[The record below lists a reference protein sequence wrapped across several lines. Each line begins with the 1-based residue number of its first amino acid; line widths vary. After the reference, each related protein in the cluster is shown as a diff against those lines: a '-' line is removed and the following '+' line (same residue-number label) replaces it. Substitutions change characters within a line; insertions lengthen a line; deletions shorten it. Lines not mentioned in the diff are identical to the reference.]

1 MKKLIRFVKLPV
13 ILLVSLQILL
23 GLGFYLYS
31 LSKQITECSQ
41 EIRQLI
47 GHYGF
52 ISTFI
57 CLAVFWW
64 SVLNMIIGIVILLK
78 NKKDQTKRSDAKH
91 LIIWGI
97 AGMLLAFTAFFL
109 LQIVLGFFGLCMT
122 GSTLPRIQ

>member
-1 MKKLIRFVKLPV
+1 MKKIILSVKLPV

-23 GLGFYLYS
+23 GLGFYLYF
-31 LSKQITECSQ
+31 LSNQITDCSQ
-41 EIRQLI
+41 EFTQFI

-57 CLAVFWW
+57 CLAVFGW

-78 NKKDQTKRSDAKH
+78 NKKEQTKRSDAKR

-97 AGMLLAFTAFFL
+97 TGMLLAFTTFFL
-109 LQIVLGFFGLCMT
+109 LSVILGFFGICIT
-122 GSTLPRIQ
+122 GSTLPRLQ